1 MITAV
6 TKLKRL
12 FLPGRK
18 TMINLDNMLKSKD
31 VTLPTK
37 VRRVE
42 TMALT
47 VVMYGCESLAIKTV
61 AASKN

>member
-1 MITAV
+1 MITVV

-18 TMINLDNMLKSKD
+18 TMTNLDNMLKSKD

-47 VVMYGCESLAIKTV
+47 VVTYGCESWAIKT
-61 AASKN
+61 APASKN